1 MPITTYTIQP
11 KETPKNDLKINLG
24 LENNRR
30 NAMQILS
37 YMRVKKVFLKLEY
50 KIIEGEYNG
59 QKESTLVMQGETTK
73 TEYQIEKLV
82 NYLNTICTQDCIS
95 YKYNNNGVLQYNKSH
110 KGQKQTFNNNYFL
123 TF

>member
-37 YMRVKKVFLKLEY
+37 YMRVKKVFLELEY
-50 KIIEGEYNG
+50 EIIEGQYNG

-73 TEYQIEKLV
+73 TEYEIKKLV
-82 NYLNTICTQDCIS
+82 NYLNTICAQDCIS
-95 YKYNNNGVLQYNKSH
+95 YRYNSNGILQYNETY

>member
-30 NAMQILS
+30 NAMQILQ
-37 YMRVKKVFLKLEY
+37 YLRFKKVFLKLEY
-50 KIIEGEYNG
+50 KIIEGQYNG
-59 QKESTLVMQGETTK
+59 QKESTLIMQGQTTK
-73 TEYQIEKLV
+73 TEHEIKKFID
-82 NYLNTICTQDCIS
+82 YLNTICTQQCIS
-95 YKYNNNGVLQYNKSH
+95 YKYNKNGILQYNETY

>member
-30 NAMQILS
+30 NAMQILQ
-37 YMRVKKVFLKLEY
+37 YLRFKKVFFKLDY
-50 KIIEGEYNG
+50 QINVGQYNG
-59 QKESTLVMQGETTK
+59 QKENTLIVQGTTTK
-73 TEYQIEKLV
+73 TEYEIKKFID
-82 NYLNTICTQDCIS
+82 YLNTICTQDCIS
-95 YKYNNNGVLQYNKSH
+95 YKYNNNGVLQYNKSY